1 MGCGCEQPPAE
12 GAQPS
17 AEQRRA
23 RSTSRLLSF
32 VWQPAAGGAARRPWV
47 AAVICSQ
54 K

>member
-32 VWQPAAGGAARRPWV
+32 GSQQPAGLPADLGWQR
-47 AAVICSQ
+47 
-54 K
+54 